1 MIALNKLSAYLQKV
15 KNITGITRLQSV
27 AHSEKAI
34 YADLS
39 YGYSEK
45 QLEVYRILSMDYMY
59 NKDVMNELKHME
71 ETLETVR
78 RYEIPED
85 LPVLQFISSSNCEI
99 MDLWEP
105 LHKEVITETGRSEV
119 IRLDG
124 GHYLHFERRQEIV
137 EKVNEWI
144 LN

>member
-1 MIALNKLSAYLQKV
+1 
-15 KNITGITRLQSV
+15 
-27 AHSEKAI
+27 
-34 YADLS
+34 
-39 YGYSEK
+39 
-45 QLEVYRILSMDYMY
+45 
-59 NKDVMNELKHME
+59 
-71 ETLETVR
+71 
-78 RYEIPED
+78 
-85 LPVLQFISSSNCEI
+85 

-144 LN
+144 CGNHYIKRL